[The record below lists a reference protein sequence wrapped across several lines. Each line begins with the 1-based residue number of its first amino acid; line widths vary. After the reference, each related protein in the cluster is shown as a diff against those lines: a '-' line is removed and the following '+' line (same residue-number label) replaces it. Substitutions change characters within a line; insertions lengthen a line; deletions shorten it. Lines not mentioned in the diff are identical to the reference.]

1 MLRWFKK
8 NKSNQFPDFWKNYI
22 NTFTNKL
29 SENINEIR
37 FVVLD
42 TETTGF
48 NFKEDRILSIG
59 AVTILNNSIDITDSF
74 EVYVEQEKFN
84 PKTVEI
90 HGLLKQGPLIKVNE
104 QEACEQFLQF
114 LGNSIIVAHHAHFDV
129 TMINYALKRLG
140 LPKLKNKVLDTGTL
154 YKATRLTSNLIDK
167 EKNYTLDDLANSLN
181 ISLQDRH
188 TASGD
193 AYITAIA
200 FMKIVSK
207 LKKNKDLKINH
218 LYRL

>member
-1 MLRWFKK
+1 MLNWFKRNK
-8 NKSNQFPDFWKNYI
+8 NNQFPDFWKEYI
-22 NTFTNKL
+22 NHFTKKL
-29 SENINEIR
+29 PQGIHETR

-59 AVTILNNSIDITDSF
+59 AVSVLNNSIDITNNF
-74 EVYVEQEKFN
+74 EIYVEQEKFD

-90 HGLLKQGPLIKVNE
+90 HGLLKRGKLRKVSE
-104 QEACEQFLQF
+104 EEACKKFLNY
-114 LGNSIIVAHHAHFDV
+114 LNNSIIVAHHAYFDV

-140 LPKLKNKVLDTGTL
+140 LPKLKNKILDTGIL
-154 YKATRLTSNLIDK
+154 YKATRLTSHLIDQ
-167 EKNYTLDDLANSLN
+167 EKSYSLDDLANSLN

-200 FMKIVSK
+200 FMKIISK
-207 LKKNKDLKINH
+207 LKKNNLIKVKQLF
-218 LYRL
+218 RL

>member
-1 MLRWFKK
+1 MINWFKK
-8 NKSNQFPDFWKNYI
+8 NKTDQFPDFWKEYLNSFSVKP
-22 NTFTNKL
+22 T
-29 SENINEIR
+29 ENMDEVR

-48 NFKEDRILSIG
+48 NYRKDRILSIG
-59 AVTILNNSIDITDSF
+59 AVSVLNNSIDVTDSF
-74 EVYVEQEKFN
+74 EVYVQQEKFN

-90 HGLLKQGPLIKVNE
+90 HGLLKKGKLDKTEEEYAIKTFVNY
-104 QEACEQFLQF
+104 

-140 LPKLKNKVLDTGTL
+140 LPKLKNKVLDTGVL

-167 EKNYTLDDLANSLN
+167 EKNYTLDELANSLD
-181 ISLQDRH
+181 ISVKDRH

-200 FMKIVSK
+200 FMKITSK
-207 LKKNKDLKINH
+207 LKLK
-218 LYRL
+218 LKPLFRL